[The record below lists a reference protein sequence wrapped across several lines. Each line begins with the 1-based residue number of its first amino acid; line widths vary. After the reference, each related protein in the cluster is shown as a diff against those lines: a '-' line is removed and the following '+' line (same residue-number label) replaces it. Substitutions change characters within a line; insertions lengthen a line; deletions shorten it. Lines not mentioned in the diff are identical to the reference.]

1 MDFLKEK
8 FCIDSR
14 KVEKG
19 CIFVAIKGE
28 RFDGHDFVPE
38 ALEKGAKLAVVE
50 RPLGTGKEIVVESVI
65 DFLIELASRKLRA
78 KTVIGITGSSG
89 KTFTKDLVADIL
101 PDSFRSPGNMNTEIG
116 LPLSILNEYEGQK
129 FAVLEMGVSKRG
141 DLERLCKIRK
151 PEVGVVLNVG
161 RQHLGF
167 FESEE
172 ELFEEKTKL
181 FECSRMIVYNADD
194 ERMREKVEILKKPV
208 KGFGKNNGEC
218 KLVDWRYSSG
228 NTEVVYE
235 VESSAVYLK
244 LLDIYHMGHLLNVAA
259 ALCVLRILDLPL
271 DPEEIIRPKKEKG
284 RFNVFE
290 KKGVIFIDDTY
301 NASLLSFK
309 MAIDAMERMEG
320 RRIAIVGPI
329 LEQGSFSKETHER
342 LSKILEKIEGVFVLD
357 GYEGSE
363 YIDPSNVI
371 GRSDSKEELAEMV
384 SRYLRD
390 GDIALFKASRGVKME
405 EVLERVIGWI

>member
-151 PEVGVVLNVG
+151 PDVGVVLNVG

-172 ELFEEKTKL
+172 ELFEEKTKI

-244 LLDIYHMGHLLNVAA
+244 LFDIYHMGHLLNVAA